1 MKRERWLGY
10 IKDYDGGTLMECA
23 IDTQVDYL
31 NNPDTSETLPRH
43 FRDTS
48 ETLPRHFRDTS
59 ETLPRHFRDTQV
71 DYLNIRF
78 VAEEQRRA
86 IAERMEAGGAQQQEA
101 EYAGYAPLRGGD
113 CGREGDVSAR
123 HVRDVSRR
131 YDPAEGGVPAGLQGT
146 SWRESALHCSM
157 QGKPVPLADCLQAT
171 FTPHP

>member
-1 MKRERWLGY
+1 M
-10 IKDYDGGTLMECA
+10 
-23 IDTQVDYL
+23 
-31 NNPDTSETLPRH
+31 
-43 FRDTS
+43 
-48 ETLPRHFRDTS
+48 
-59 ETLPRHFRDTQV
+59 

-101 EYAGYAPLRGGD
+101 EYAGYAPARGD